1 MAKTIL
7 SPVQRQVARVSRRLF
22 LQTAVDALVWCW
34 TGALILAGGWFLLQP
49 FVVHEAAPWLRWT
62 VAGGAL
68 GLATVLATV
77 VAVLRAPSR
86 VAAALALDEKFGLR
100 ERVTTSL
107 TLDPRL
113 EQTPAGQALLADT
126 NQRIRDLDVR
136 SRFPVA
142 LTWMAV
148 APVAAALLAGL
159 ALLYEPSQ
167 SQATVTP
174 KEELS
179 QPPANPTELAQKM
192 NELKKRN
199 AERREAGKHKSE
211 DLERLEAELEKIANK
226 PRDTKEQ
233 LRERIKE
240 MTALEEAMKNREKE
254 LSERSR
260 SVKSQLQQMDKM
272 SQKGMRDG
280 PAKDLDKAL
289 SEGKLDKA
297 KEEIERLI
305 KKLEDN
311 KMSQKEKEQ
320 LQKQLEEIQ
329 KKLERVAD
337 LKDKEEKLKQANLD
351 PETLKRE
358 MSRLNE
364 EKKKLK
370 DLKDIAQK
378 LGKCQQCLKE
388 GNMEDASQA
397 LKAAGNKMAQ
407 MDLDDQDLESLRD
420 QLARLQEAG
429 ECACKSMNPKSSDT
443 DQPNEGGIG
452 AGRRPLGEKGP
463 YKSFDAKARVD
474 FDPKG
479 KKIFDG
485 YAPGQNFKKKGG
497 PEMAGEIKQ
506 AAQEAPEAVEQQR
519 IPRAYRDSAK
529 GFYRKLREQT
539 EAAPKPAQAEE
550 DK

>member
-1 MAKTIL
+1 L
-7 SPVQRQVARVSRRLF
+7 QRQVTRVSRRLF
-22 LQTAVDALVWCW
+22 LQTVLDSLMWCW
-34 TGALILAGGWFLLQP
+34 TGAFVVAGVWFLVQSAG
-49 FVVHEAAPWLRWT
+49 VVTAEPWVRWA
-62 VAGGAL
+62 VAGGAV
-68 GLATVLATV
+68 GLATVLAGV
-77 VAVLRAPSR
+77 LALLRAPSK
-86 VAAALALDEKFGLR
+86 VAAALALDEKFGLK

-107 TLDPRL
+107 TLAPNL
-113 EQTPAGQALLADT
+113 EQTPAGQALLEDAT
-126 NQRIRDLDVR
+126 QRVRDLDVR
-136 SRFPVA
+136 SRFPVT
-142 LTWMAV
+142 LSWTAV
-148 APVAAALLAGL
+148 APVAAGFLAAL
-159 ALLYEPSQ
+159 ALLYQPTP
-167 SQATVTP
+167 SQATLGT
-174 KEELS
+174 KEELAK
-179 QPPANPTELAQKM
+179 PVTNPTELAQKM
-192 NELKKRN
+192 NELKKRA
-199 AERREAGKHKSE
+199 AEKREAGKHKSE
-211 DLERLEAELEKIANK
+211 ELERLEAELEKIANK
-226 PRDTKEQ
+226 PRETKEQ

-240 MTALEEAMKNREKE
+240 MTALEEQMKNREKE
-254 LSERSR
+254 LAEKSKSL
-260 SVKSQLQQMDKM
+260 KSQLQQMDKL
-272 SQKGMRDG
+272 SEKGMKDG

-305 KKLEDN
+305 KKLEN
-311 KMSQKEKEQ
+311 NELSQKQKEQ
-320 LQKQLEEIQ
+320 LQKQLEEMQ
-329 KKLERVAD
+329 KKLERAAD

-358 MSRLNE
+358 MARLQE

-370 DLKDIAQK
+370 DLKDLAEK

-388 GNMEDASQA
+388 GNLDDAKDA
-397 LKAAGNKMAQ
+397 MKAAGKKMGE

-420 QLARLQEAG
+420 QLKRLQDAG
-429 ECACKSMNPKSSDT
+429 ECACKSMKGDPQANDT

-485 YAPGQNFKKKGG
+485 YAPGQNFKKKSG
-497 PEMAGEIKQ
+497 PEMAGEINQ

-539 EAAPKPAQAEE
+539 EVPAKPQPQKEDEE
-550 DK
+550 KP